1 MKCCRLTPLALTL
14 EPQQLPEGT
23 PRALPLGRPS
33 LSFGRLFGHK
43 RRQRAWPTQRRARPK
58 TRKGQARG
66 YVLEP
71 LHVCGDREA
80 GCGNTP
86 LDSIEVP
93 GIYQAYYDIIPVDTY
108 DTDVLL

>member
-1 MKCCRLTPLALTL
+1 M
-14 EPQQLPEGT
+14 
-23 PRALPLGRPS
+23 
-33 LSFGRLFGHK
+33 
-43 RRQRAWPTQRRARPK
+43 
-58 TRKGQARG
+58 
-66 YVLEP
+66 
-71 LHVCGDREA
+71 CGDREA